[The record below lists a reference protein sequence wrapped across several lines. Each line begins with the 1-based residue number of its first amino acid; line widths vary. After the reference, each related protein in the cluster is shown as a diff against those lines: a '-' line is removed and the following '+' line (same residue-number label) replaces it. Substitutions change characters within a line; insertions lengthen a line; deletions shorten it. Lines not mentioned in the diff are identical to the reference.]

1 MAYGEYC
8 SVARSLDV
16 VGDRWTLLVVRELLA
31 RPARFTELRSGLP
44 GIAPNLLSQRLKALQ
59 EHGVVE
65 RRLTPDAVVYALTE
79 WGEGLREP
87 LAALA
92 RWGAPLMRTGRGAD
106 SFRPHWL
113 LVALD
118 ALLSG
123 TTAPVPVRVRFEVE
137 DERLEL
143 VVDEHGPHAM
153 MAGDEPADVTITAPG
168 EVVLALVSRTWSLE
182 RAEAAGA
189 RISGDRTALA
199 AVLPSR

>member
-1 MAYGEYC
+1 LTYGEYC
-8 SVARSLDV
+8 SIARTLDV
-16 VGDRWTLLVVRELLA
+16 VGDRWTLLLVRELLA

-92 RWGAPLMRTGRGAD
+92 RWGAPLMRTGRGTD

-113 LVALD
+113 LVALE
-118 ALLSG
+118 ALLVGVSVR
-123 TTAPVPVRVRFEVE
+123 APVRVRFDVE
-137 DERLEL
+137 GESLDLLVDER
-143 VVDEHGPHAM
+143 GPHAT
-153 MAGDEPADVTITAPG
+153 MAGAEPADVTVTAPG
-168 EVVLALVSRTWSLE
+168 DVVVATMSHNWSLG

-189 RISGDRTALA
+189 RISGNRAALE
-199 AVLPSR
+199 AVLAV